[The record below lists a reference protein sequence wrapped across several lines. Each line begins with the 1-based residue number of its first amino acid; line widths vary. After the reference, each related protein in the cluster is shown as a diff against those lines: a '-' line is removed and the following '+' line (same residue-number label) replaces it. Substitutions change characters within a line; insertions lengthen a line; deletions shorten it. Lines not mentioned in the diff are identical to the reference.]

1 MSDEKLEGRC
11 GGVGDV
17 LEGLRSRWVFV
28 AKDERKGRR
37 GERKARK
44 GERKARKGERKVR
57 EGERKVRTR
66 RKGKW
71 RVCGSS
77 HRA

>member
-1 MSDEKLEGRC
+1 MFSKVCEA
-11 GGVGDV
+11 GGCSW
-17 LEGLRSRWVFV
+17 R
-28 AKDERKGRR
+28 KMRKGRR

-44 GERKARKGERKVR
+44 GERKVR
-57 EGERKVRTR
+57 EGEKKVRTR

-77 HRA
+77 HRE